1 VTSSAGA
8 QLIDDLTDWLDE
20 QIDGDATLHAVRR
33 SHPFPERLAAQVAL
47 GYFLPHATTPD
58 IDFEPD
64 LLLRDGSLGWDLARA
79 QARRDARPNPRADS
93 PAEDPSYRF
102 AVVQSELYRRHLRL
116 AVDRFDLRPLALYL
130 RHLTQWHLESA
141 RGEHVERVA
150 NATEDFDVDTPAYPK
165 IDSYARQ
172 SAGAAIDA
180 MHAAMEGERAFS
192 LMRPPG
198 HHATRDRAMGFCY
211 FNNIAIA
218 ALAALDSGV
227 ERVAIWDF
235 DAHHGNG
242 TEAIVANNFRIAFAS
257 IHQSPGYPGT
267 GLTSFANIDNYPVAP
282 ETPRAEYANAIARAL
297 QKLTL
302 SKPELLLVSA
312 GFDGYVGDP
321 LTQMTLEC
329 EDFAKFGKW
338 LREIDI
344 PAAAILEGGYSDD
357 LPELIDAFLTSWSGE

>member
-1 VTSSAGA
+1 MKVKIFYDPHCTEYSAPG
-8 QLIDDLTDWLDE
+8 
-20 QIDGDATLHAVRR
+20 H
-33 SHPFPERLAAQVAL
+33 PERPARIAQTVPL
-47 GYFLPHATTPD
+47 LTRRHRDWEWCQPQPPK
-58 IDFEPD
+58 ERN
-64 LLLRDGSLGWDLARA
+64 LLRAHSR
-79 QARRDARPNPRADS
+79 
-93 PAEDPSYRF
+93 
-102 AVVQSELYRRHLRL
+102 
-116 AVDRFDLRPLALYL
+116 
-130 RHLTQWHLESA
+130 
-141 RGEHVERVA
+141 EHVERVA

-165 IDSYARQ
+165 IDIYARQ

-180 MHAAMEGERAFS
+180 MRAAMEGKRAFS